1 MNGKL
6 LFPSPKFLARH
17 FVHCYILSEH
27 VNACVC
33 IHGIGVCVY
42 GIAQL
47 TNTHFKIFLPRQNQ
61 KKGNVEK
68 FCAGRIKNFP
78 KHLQPHFL
86 PLYFKIQ
93 KQHTKNFASF
103 RKDKCNQLLSICN
116 KIFLHFLKLKLEN
129 FWFLEKA

>member
-1 MNGKL
+1 M
-6 LFPSPKFLARH
+6 H
-17 FVHCYILSEH
+17 
-27 VNACVC
+27 VC
-33 IHGIGVCVY
+33 IYMGLGVCVY
-42 GIAQL
+42 GIAHP

-68 FCAGRIKNFP
+68 FCAGRIKNVP

-103 RKDKCNQLLSICN
+103 RKDKCTSYYEYVTKYFCAS
-116 KIFLHFLKLKLEN
+116 KLRLEN